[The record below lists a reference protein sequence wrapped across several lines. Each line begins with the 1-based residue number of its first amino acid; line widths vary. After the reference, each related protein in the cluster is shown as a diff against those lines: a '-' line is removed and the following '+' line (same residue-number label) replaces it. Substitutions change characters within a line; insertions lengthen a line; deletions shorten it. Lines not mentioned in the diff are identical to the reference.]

1 MRSRFQSSRLL
12 LRWMIK
18 LRVAARHTT
27 AQYSKNTQELT
38 RRGFA
43 SGPQPDGFNKALF
56 GLALGSE
63 SSHLQFAP
71 SECELELCFF
81 VCESNW
87 KFLKVF
93 LVRCVRYRVAFLLS
107 LAHWFFAIC

>member
-27 AQYSKNTQELT
+27 AQYSKNAQELT

-43 SGPQPDGFNKALF
+43 SGPQPDGFNKTLF

-63 SSHLQFAP
+63 SSHCSSLGANVNSIF
-71 SECELELCFF
+71 CEF
-81 VCESNW
+81 VIE
-87 KFLKVF
+87 
-93 LVRCVRYRVAFLLS
+93 RTRTLLFG
-107 LAHWFFAIC
+107 L